1 MTTPFDA
8 GKFAMQNNY
17 STRLSVLPGRD
28 PFSQLAS
35 DGGANAGSCSRCPC
49 QWVSALV
56 IFFIVLASGCG
67 EVTPAK
73 PDPATSTPPKSTT
86 PSTDVEA
93 KATTGPAMPDPAATP
108 AQADAETP
116 ADQSIALQEFDWKQL
131 QDLVASHK
139 GKVVVV
145 DLWSTS
151 CEPCLREFPHLVA
164 LQKQHPTD
172 VVCISYD
179 CDFIGAKNKPVAY
192 YRERVLKFLETAG
205 AKSVINTMSTIAAD
219 ELFVQIDVDSIPAV
233 YVYDQSG
240 KLAKRFDNRT
250 PASPT
255 EEGISYE
262 SQISPLVS
270 ELVKAAQN

>member
-1 MTTPFDA
+1 MQTNRTTR
-8 GKFAMQNNY
+8 
-17 STRLSVLPGRD
+17 SSVLPRSEVI
-28 PFSQLAS
+28 SQLVGHGESKAAVNS
-35 DGGANAGSCSRCPC
+35 QCHRGG
-49 QWVSALV
+49 VSVLLLLFV
-56 IFFIVLASGCG
+56 FIVVASGCG
-67 EVTPAK
+67 DVTPAK
-73 PDPATSTPPKSTT
+73 PTVTTSTPPGSST
-86 PSTDVEA
+86 SIDVPA
-93 KATTGPAMPDPAATP
+93 KAVTESPMQDTAEKPVRTDAAAT
-108 AQADAETP
+108 

-131 QDLVASHK
+131 QELVASHK

-164 LQKQHPTD
+164 LQKQYPTD
-172 VVCISYD
+172 VICVSYD

-192 YRERVLKFLETAG
+192 YRERVLKFLESAG
-205 AKSVINTMSTIAAD
+205 ANSIVNTMSTVAAD
-219 ELFVQIDVDSIPAV
+219 DLFVQIDVDSIPAV
-233 YVYDQSG
+233 YVYDQTG

-262 SQISPLVS
+262 IQIGPLVS

>member
-1 MTTPFDA
+1 
-8 GKFAMQNNY
+8 MQNKY
-17 STRLSVLPGRD
+17 VTRCSLLPCRE

-35 DGGANAGSCSRCPC
+35 DGEADAGSCS
-49 QWVSALV
+49 QWAGHPISALV
-56 IFFIVLASGCG
+56 ILFIVLAIGCG
-67 EVTPAK
+67 QAAPAR
-73 PDPATSTPPKSTT
+73 PDATTSTPPKATT
-86 PSTDVEA
+86 PPVDVA
-93 KATTGPAMPDPAATP
+93 TKAVAEPEMPGTSATP

-116 ADQSIALQEFDWKQL
+116 ADQAIVLQEFDWKQL

-192 YRERVLKFLETAG
+192 YRERVLKFLESAG
-205 AKSVINTMSTIAAD
+205 AKTLINTMSTIAAD

-262 SQISPLVS
+262 TQIGPLVS
-270 ELVKAAQN
+270 DLVKAAQN

>member
-1 MTTPFDA
+1 
-8 GKFAMQNNY
+8 MQNISFIRTATQPRRASFPEPNNCGC
-17 STRLSVLPGRD
+17 TTAIAVLPRSGQ
-28 PFSQLAS
+28 PVAAMVFCFIALM
-35 DGGANAGSCSRCPC
+35 GGC
-49 QWVSALV
+49 V
-56 IFFIVLASGCG
+56 
-67 EVTPAK
+67 EVTPLK
-73 PDPATSTPPKSTT
+73 PETKNSAPTSPGDSSAVASKTAIEPRTPDTATT
-86 PSTDVEA
+86 PVEGVA
-93 KATTGPAMPDPAATP
+93 KRAAE
-108 AQADAETP
+108 QKLV
-116 ADQSIALQEFDWKQL
+116 LQELDWKQL
-131 QDLVASHK
+131 QELVASHK

-164 LQKQHPTD
+164 LQKQHPAD

-179 CDFIGAKNKPVAY
+179 CDFIGAKNKPAAY
-192 YRERVLKFLETAG
+192 YRERVLKFLESAE
-205 AKSVINTMSTIAAD
+205 AKSIINAMSTVAAD

-262 SQISPLVS
+262 TQIGPLVS